1 MSRSEV
7 VQTGDREHLLGYV
20 GSDLDLVQ
28 ATVGIDES
36 RRGTAYR
43 RIVKPVFDRVFGV
56 LLLLVVAPL
65 IIVVMG
71 LVRLT
76 LGRGVFHCQRRVGKD
91 DRVFDLYK
99 FRTMAPDRRR
109 GEERF
114 VGRDRRLTHKCE
126 EDPRHTGVG
135 RTLRKWSLDE
145 LPQLWNVVVGD
156 MSLVGP
162 RPELV
167 SVVKEH
173 DLWDHP
179 RCLVKPGITG
189 LWQVSPDRGA
199 LLHENLEYDTMYVSD
214 MSFWKDIKILA
225 QTPRAVF
232 ARKGR

>member
-7 VQTGDREHLLGYV
+7 VQAVDQADVQGRPPM
-20 GSDLDLVQ
+20 DLAVVR
-28 ATVGIDES
+28 ATAEIEEPW
-36 RRGTAYR
+36 RGAAYR
-43 RIVKPVFDRVFGV
+43 GIVKPAFDRVFGL

-65 IIVVMG
+65 FIVVMG
-71 LVRLT
+71 LVRFT
-76 LGRGVFHCQRRVGKD
+76 LGRGVFYRQRRVGKD
-91 DRVFDLYK
+91 DRVFDMYK

-109 GEERF
+109 GEQRIG
-114 VGRDRRLTHKCE
+114 GRDRRLTHKCD

-199 LLHENLEYDTMYVSD
+199 LLHENLEYDKVYVSD

-232 ARKGR
+232 AREGR